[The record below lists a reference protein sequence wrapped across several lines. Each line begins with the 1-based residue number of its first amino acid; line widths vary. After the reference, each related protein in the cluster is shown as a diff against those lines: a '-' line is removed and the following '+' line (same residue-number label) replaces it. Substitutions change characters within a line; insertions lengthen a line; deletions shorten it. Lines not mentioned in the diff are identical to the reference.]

1 VELSNTRACLGRM
14 FFEVPGGIQYG
25 QYWLN
30 VKFAKSLV
38 RVPFR
43 VFTKEE
49 NKTVEKHFDDIKK
62 QVDAAFKPKPTAP
75 AGR

>member
-1 VELSNTRACLGRM
+1 
-14 FFEVPGGIQYG
+14 
-25 QYWLN
+25 
-30 VKFAKSLV
+30 
-38 RVPFR
+38 VPFR

-49 NKTVEKHFDDIKK
+49 NKTVEKHFNDIKK